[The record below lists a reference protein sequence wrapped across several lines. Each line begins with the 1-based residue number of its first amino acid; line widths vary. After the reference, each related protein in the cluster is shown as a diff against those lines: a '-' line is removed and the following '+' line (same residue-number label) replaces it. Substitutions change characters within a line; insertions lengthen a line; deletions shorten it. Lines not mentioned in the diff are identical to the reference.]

1 MLMRPDHAR
10 VDGNDPF
17 EVADGVVFD
26 DHPVEDPVP
35 GAVLGPQPQPFMR
48 RLPGPVTIRQVT
60 PGRTSAQLPQDRV
73 DDLTVIPPPPPTTLP
88 RRQQWLDHRPCFVR
102 QLTTTNHDRN
112 PTEPQLDHLQDT
124 P

>member
-48 RLPGPVTIRQVT
+48 CLPGPVTIRQVT

-88 RRQQWLDHRPCFVR
+88 RRQQWLDHRPCLVR